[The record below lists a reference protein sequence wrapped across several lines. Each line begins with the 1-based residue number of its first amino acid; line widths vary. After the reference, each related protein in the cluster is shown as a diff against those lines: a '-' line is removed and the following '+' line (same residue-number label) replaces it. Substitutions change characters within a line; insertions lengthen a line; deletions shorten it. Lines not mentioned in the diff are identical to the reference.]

1 MTPIEQIG
9 KLKTDFID
17 RIDNVFNQDDEI
29 FSIEFESEENDLDIE
44 PAYLTRDGV
53 LTLLDEFS
61 NEIDEKL
68 EAMSIEVVAIILTLI
83 QNKKYTVYERI

>member
-1 MTPIEQIG
+1 MTPIQQIEE
-9 KLKTDFID
+9 LKVNFLD
-17 RIDNVFNQDDEI
+17 RIQILFNNDPDI
-29 FSIEFESEENDLDIE
+29 FSIEFESEENDLDID

-53 LTLLDEFS
+53 LTLMDEFS

-68 EAMSIEVVAIILTLI
+68 EAMTIEVVAYILTLI